1 MSKNTTFDKNKYG
14 YVFNIQHYSLHD
26 GPGIRTLVFLKGC
39 PLRCKW
45 CSNPESQLSHPEL
58 AYNASKCIGSGECS
72 LCLKVCHSRALKLG
86 NGNNKTDGGNDKI
99 KIDRELCDNCL
110 KCAEVCPSKALIA
123 FGKQMSIEDV
133 LKAVEK
139 DSVFYSRSGG
149 GLTIGGGEPLM
160 QPEFADGLLKEAKR
174 RRIDTSPET
183 CGYAEWDVIEKV
195 CSHVDTIFFD
205 IKCIDSA
212 KHKEF
217 TGVENKKIL
226 ENFRKL
232 CKRFP
237 NTTIIVR
244 TTIVP
249 GFNDSEE
256 DIVAIADFINSTP
269 STPNLEYELLAYHR
283 LGESKYGFIGR
294 DYPLSL
300 ALTID
305 NECIAFIKEIAK
317 SKLNI
322 KVL

>member
-1 MSKNTTFDKNKYG
+1 VSETNIFDKNKYG
-14 YVFNIQHYSLHD
+14 YVFNIQCYSLHD

-58 AYNASKCIGSGECS
+58 AYNTNKCIGTEECS
-72 LCLKVCHSRALKLG
+72 ICLKVCHSGAVEVDSS
-86 NGNNKTDGGNDKI
+86 NNKI
-99 KIDRELCDNCL
+99 KINRELCDNCL
-110 KCAEVCPSKALIA
+110 ECAEICPSKALIT
-123 FGKQMSIEDV
+123 FGKLMSIEDV
-133 LKAVEK
+133 LNAVEK

-160 QPEFADGLLKEAKR
+160 QPEFAAGLVKEAKR
-174 RRIDTSPET
+174 RKINTSLET
-183 CGYAEWDVIEKV
+183 CGYAEWGAIEKV
-195 CSHVDTIFFD
+195 CAHLDTIFFD

-217 TGVENKKIL
+217 TGIGNKKIL
-226 ENFRKL
+226 ENFGKL

-237 NTTIIVR
+237 NTPIIVR
-244 TTIVP
+244 TTIIP

-256 DIVAIADFINSTP
+256 DIIAIANFIDDI
-269 STPNLEYELLAYHR
+269 PNMQYELLAYHH

-294 DYPLSL
+294 EYPLSPD
-300 ALTID
+300 LTVD
-305 NECIAFIKEIAK
+305 KERIASLKKIVK

>member
-1 MSKNTTFDKNKYG
+1 MSRTTIFDKNKYG

-58 AYNASKCIGSGECS
+58 AYNANKCIGSVECG
-72 LCLKVCHSRALKLG
+72 LCLKVCHSGAVGVG
-86 NGNNKTDGGNDKI
+86 NGNNKTGSSNDKI
-99 KIDRELCDNCL
+99 KINRELCDNCL
-110 KCAEVCPSKALIA
+110 KCTEVCPPKALITY
-123 FGKQMSIEDV
+123 GKLMSVENV
-133 LKAVEK
+133 LDAVEK

-160 QPEFADGLLKEAKR
+160 QPEFAAGLLKEAKR
-174 RRIDTSPET
+174 RRINTSLET
-183 CGYAEWDVIEKV
+183 CGYAEWDNVEKV
-195 CSHVDTIFFD
+195 CAHLDTIFFD

-217 TGVENKKIL
+217 TGVENRKIL
-226 ENFRKL
+226 ENFRKV

-237 NTTIIVR
+237 NIPIIVR
-244 TTIVP
+244 TPIVP

-256 DIVAIADFINSTP
+256 DIVAIANFINITS
-269 STPNLEYELLAYHR
+269 NVQYELLAYHR
-283 LGESKYGFIGR
+283 LGEVKYDFIGR
-294 DYPLSL
+294 EYPLNSSV
-300 ALTID
+300 TI
-305 NECIAFIKEIAK
+305 NKERIEPLKKIAK
-317 SKLNI
+317 SVLNI